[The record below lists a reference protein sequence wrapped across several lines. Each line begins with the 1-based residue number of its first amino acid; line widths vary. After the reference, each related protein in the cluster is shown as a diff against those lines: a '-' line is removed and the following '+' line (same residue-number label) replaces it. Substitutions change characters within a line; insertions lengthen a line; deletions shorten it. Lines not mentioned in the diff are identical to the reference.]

1 MIRTMF
7 TNIMLALAWGA
18 VTGSFSLL
26 NLAFGFVLAALVL
39 WMIRDYYNTGAY
51 ILRLWR
57 ISMLLLIFLKELILA
72 SATVAVIVLTP
83 GRAYRPG
90 FIAFPMRVDRD
101 VEITMLACMITLTPG
116 TLSVDVSE
124 DKKTLYI
131 HALDVGDPEE
141 LRQSIANGF
150 ETRIMEALR

>member
-101 VEITMLACMITLTPG
+101 VEITMLACMLTLTPG